1 MYILNANNTNNIKWV
16 TILLQVV
23 IMASLLN
30 SQVIVSGEET
40 TKLDASQAGSI
51 IPHQI
56 GGPVIEN
63 PIITPSNPS
72 PSDTPTVDV
81 IISDTD
87 GISDAKL
94 FWEYNSN
101 STLFNTTMG
110 TSDTLINQND
120 DDFIR
125 EGFIDGSG
133 NEITDQSTT
142 DWWFVDYIYDIQQ
155 ISSMD
160 LSVNKAGQI
169 DVVYVR
175 VEILNITTQL
185 WEEVDLDGTVGGT
198 ANINYAGYTLNQLVS
213 GVRIYI
219 ITERGNGSPDR
230 PNLTVDLFTESY
242 TADILANNV
251 PAFVDYYIVAN
262 DTTGLIT
269 TSPTYTVLMDN
280 TPIVTIDALPPGTS
294 NDVFLNVSVF
304 DLDGE
309 ATIDQSSVIA
319 YFRPVN
325 DPEWQS
331 VNLDFQLNFG
341 GAALFTVTIPLTG
354 SGETETVFEIMVN
367 ATDTVGLLPG
377 YTGSSG
383 VNTITLDNLGPRLTN
398 LIFKPGTFSNNATS
412 VDSEVDLTTIF
423 VDNSGIKNASIYYSD
438 VNSANFNT
446 IAMTNTTF
454 TGINTPSSSYNVT
467 LPASEISGFVDY
479 YFELTDFLGN
489 TRQTSVNRYFP
500 DGEGPQVLEEFLIF
514 NPTFISNI
522 TDVNMLFNAT
532 DIAGVQDVTVW
543 YTYNGSVWDSVQA
556 SQINYNN
563 IELPRQVFDA
573 SKNND
578 FPLLIKNADVT
589 KIDLNIKR
597 LLDPQ
602 DAILYVDI
610 THERSSD
617 IRLWLSLTNGKRV
630 LIYDRVLD
638 GDLGNVEVSLFD
650 LGFTLTDFDNNNF
663 TLEIE
668 DINSLYSGFING
680 YSIELIQYELPYGYE
695 YLATIPRSEQ
705 NADVLVFVTLTDNL
719 NNVVNS
725 SQFTYHSDGLPPE
738 ISVTE
743 IEGPLKLDKKAIK
756 IQATVTDGTGISEV
770 ELYYRFSENDTWSII
785 QMSNLEENDLYS
797 VSVPLT
803 TSEGN
808 VTYYVRAFDQVGLS
822 ARSDEYSVEYSVSE
836 DDDLIRI
843 VLIVSAGL
851 IAIAGLSYLVKAG
864 KLKLPKR
871 KRSL

>member
-1 MYILNANNTNNIKWV
+1 MYILNANNTNSIKWV

-23 IMASLLN
+23 IIASILN
-30 SQVIVSGEET
+30 SQVIVSADET
-40 TKLDASQAGSI
+40 TKFDTSPEGSI
-51 IPHQI
+51 IPQQI

-87 GISDAKL
+87 GISDTKL

-125 EGFIDGSG
+125 EGFIDVSG
-133 NEITDQSTT
+133 NEIIDQSTT
-142 DWWFVDYIYDIQQ
+142 DWWFVDYIYDIQE
-155 ISSMD
+155 ISSID
-160 LSVNKAGQI
+160 ISVDKAGQI

-175 VEILNITTQL
+175 VEIHNITTQM
-185 WEEVDLDGTVGGT
+185 WEEVDLAGGVGGT

-213 GVRIYI
+213 GVRIYT
-219 ITERGNGSPDR
+219 ITERGNGPPDR

-269 TSPTYTVLMDN
+269 TSPIYTVLMDN
-280 TPIVTIDALPPGTS
+280 APIVTIDALPPGTS
-294 NDVFLNVSVF
+294 KDVFLNVSVF

-325 DPEWQS
+325 DLEWQS

-341 GAALFTVTIPLTG
+341 GAALFTVTIPLTA

-367 ATDTVGLLPG
+367 ATDTVGLSSG

-383 VNTITLDNLGPRLTN
+383 INTITLDNLGPRLTN
-398 LIFKPGTFSNNATS
+398 LIYKPGTFSNNATS
-412 VDSEVDLTTIF
+412 VDSEIDLTTIF

-438 VNSANFNT
+438 VNSASFNT

-454 TGINTPSSSYNVT
+454 IDINTPSSSYNVT
-467 LPASEISGFVDY
+467 LPGSSVSGFVDY

-489 TRQTSVNRYFP
+489 TRQTSMNRYFP

-514 NPTFISNI
+514 NPTFISDI

-578 FPLLIKNADVT
+578 FPLLIKNADIT

-602 DAILYVDI
+602 DAILFVDI

-630 LIYDRVLD
+630 LVYDRVVD
-638 GDLGNVEVSLFD
+638 GNLGNIEVSLFD

-695 YLATIPRSEQ
+695 YLATIPKSDQ
-705 NADVLVFVTLTDNL
+705 NTDVLLFVTLTDNL
-719 NNVVNS
+719 DNIVNS

-738 ISVTE
+738 ISIIG
-743 IEGPLKLDKKAIK
+743 IEGPLKLTKKTIK

-785 QMSNLEENDLYS
+785 QMSNLEEKDLFS
-797 VSVPLT
+797 VLVPLI

-808 VTYYVRAFDQVGLS
+808 MTYYARAFDHVGLS

-836 DDDLIRI
+836 DNETLTLIAGVAVGIVVFVGLVYLIRT
-843 VLIVSAGL
+843 
-851 IAIAGLSYLVKAG
+851 G
-864 KLKLPKR
+864 KLKFPKR
-871 KRSL
+871 NKI